1 MAKNTVNIF
10 EGIVNKGSSTVDSL
24 FDTDRDIIEN
34 VKDIDINK
42 LVEFKE
48 HPFKPQKGDE
58 FQELVKSIHENGL
71 FSPII
76 VRPKDNAT
84 YEILAGH
91 NRVNACKI
99 LTYRTI
105 PCIVKE
111 GLDDDSAKILVT
123 ESNLRQR
130 QAILPSEKA
139 FAYKMQLEAYK
150 HQGKR
155 MDLTEMLQDET
166 SVHCGQKLTSRDVVA
181 VKNNETANQVQR
193 YIRLTFLIPK
203 LLEFVD
209 EGLLD
214 FIPAV
219 DISYLDE
226 QQQNAIE
233 TMLRTNDK
241 IKITKIIAMEL
252 KVKAQEGTL
261 TVDDIFALEETDD
274 TPKPIKKISIPK
286 SYQDRFNGMDEKK
299 ANEIIEKALALYF
312 EE

>member
-1 MAKNTVNIF
+1 MSKNLVNIF
-10 EGIVNKGSSTVDSL
+10 EGIANKNTQIVEDIFG
-24 FDTDRDIIEN
+24 TDRDVIES

-76 VRPKDNAT
+76 VRPKGNGT

-130 QAILPSEKA
+130 QTILPSEKA
-139 FAYKMQLEAYK
+139 FAYKMLMYAK
-150 HQGKR
+150 KR
-155 MDLTEMLQDET
+155 KAGRPSENYSPTGNNLRHPT
-166 SVHCGQKLTSRDVVA
+166 SSEELSEDIGES
-181 VKNNETANQVQR
+181 KNQIYR
-193 YIRLTFLIPK
+193 YIRLTHLIPK
-203 LLEFVD
+203 LLQFVD
-209 EGLLD
+209 EGMLD
-214 FIPAV
+214 FRPAV
-219 DISYLDE
+219 YISYLDE

-233 TMLRTNDK
+233 TMLRTNNK
-241 IKITKIIAMEL
+241 IKITEKIAMEL
-252 KVKAQEGTL
+252 KAKSQQGIL
-261 TVDDIFALEETDD
+261 TVDDIFALEETDE